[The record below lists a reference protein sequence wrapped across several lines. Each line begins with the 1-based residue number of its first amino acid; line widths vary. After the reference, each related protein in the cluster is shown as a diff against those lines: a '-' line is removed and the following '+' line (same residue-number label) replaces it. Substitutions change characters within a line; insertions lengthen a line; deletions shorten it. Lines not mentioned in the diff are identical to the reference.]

1 MTEPDAPVPPPL
13 GDAARL
19 LAEAAQLEARSLGHS
34 FVGMEHIL
42 LALLADPALAAAA
55 AAKGAP
61 DREELRKR
69 LAAASSPRSV
79 ATGGEFGL
87 SPQARRLLEG
97 TTSLNRADLLE
108 RIVGNP
114 RGPLAK
120 LLGREK
126 ETRGAGREAQP
137 EEAGG
142 DAKPTDERREPRKRP
157 DRREEKREEPR
168 REPRRERQEKL
179 DRPRSPTRERPVI
192 EAPIVKPAPARPPAS
207 PPARP
212 KWLTLRNV
220 ALLLV
225 PATVVLNAMHANPL
239 LVFVVACLGVIPLAG
254 YMGEATEHLASR
266 TGPAIGGLL
275 NATFGN
281 AAELII
287 AVVALRAGFVQLVK
301 ASITG
306 SILGNLLLIMGLCF
320 VAGGTKQATL
330 RFNRVSAGAAAGM
343 LSLAVAGLIF
353 PALFHHLHPE
363 AGALREL
370 MLSETVAVVLAITY
384 LLSLIFSLKTH
395 KPLFGGEPHPQGGE
409 VWGPLKAII
418 VLAIATSGVVVQSEI
433 LVHATETVTSTMG
446 LSETFLGLIIV
457 PIIGNAAEH
466 ATAVVVARKG
476 QMDLALQIA
485 LGSSTQ
491 VALLV
496 APVLVLVGL
505 IVGQRMDLVFSTF
518 EIAAVGLTVVVTA
531 ILTADGE
538 SNWFEG
544 AQLLAMYALVA
555 AMAFFV

>member
-1 MTEPDAPVPPPL
+1 
-13 GDAARL
+13 
-19 LAEAAQLEARSLGHS
+19 
-34 FVGMEHIL
+34 
-42 LALLADPALAAAA
+42 
-55 AAKGAP
+55 K
-61 DREELRKR
+61 
-69 LAAASSPRSV
+69 
-79 ATGGEFGL
+79 
-87 SPQARRLLEG
+87 
-97 TTSLNRADLLE
+97 
-108 RIVGNP
+108 
-114 RGPLAK
+114 
-120 LLGREK
+120 
-126 ETRGAGREAQP
+126 
-137 EEAGG
+137 
-142 DAKPTDERREPRKRP
+142 
-157 DRREEKREEPR
+157 

-179 DRPRSPTRERPVI
+179 DRPPARSRERPLV
-192 EAPIVKPAPARPPAS
+192 ETPEVRVAPPHPPVS

-212 KWLTLRNV
+212 TWLTLRNV

-225 PATVVLNAMHANPL
+225 PATVILNSMHANPL
-239 LVFVVACLGVIPLAG
+239 LVFAVACLGVVPLAG

-287 AVVALRAGFVQLVK
+287 AIVALKAGLVQLVK

-320 VAGGTKQATL
+320 VAGGTRQTTL
-330 RFNRVSAGAAAGM
+330 RFNRVSVGASAGM

-353 PALFHHLHPE
+353 PALFHQLHPE
-363 AGALREL
+363 AGSVREL

-384 LLSLIFSLKTH
+384 LLSLVFSLKTH
-395 KPLFGGEPHPQGGE
+395 KSLFGGEPHPLDGE

-418 VLAIATSGVVVQSEI
+418 VLAVATGGVVVQSEI

-446 LSETFLGLIIV
+446 FSETFLGLIIV

-505 IVGQRMDLVFSTF
+505 VVGQRMDLVFSTF
-518 EIAAVGLTVVVTA
+518 EIAAVGLTVVVSA
-531 ILTADGE
+531 IVTLDGE

>member
-69 LAAASSPRSV
+69 LAAVSSPRSV

-97 TTSLNRADLLE
+97 TGSVNRAELLE

-120 LLGREK
+120 LLGHESRIASREN
-126 ETRGAGREAQP
+126 AP
-137 EEAGG
+137 EERK
-142 DAKPTDERREPRKRP
+142 DSKPV
-157 DRREEKREEPR
+157 EEKREPKKRPEKGEEPR
-168 REPRRERQEKL
+168 REPRRDRPERQEKL
-179 DRPRSPTRERPVI
+179 DRPPSRTRERPVV
-192 EAPIVKPAPARPPAS
+192 EAPAVKPPSRPPAVPS
-207 PPARP
+207 SRP
-212 KWLTLRNV
+212 RWLTVRNV

-225 PATVVLNAMHANPL
+225 PASVVLNSMHANPL

-287 AVVALRAGFVQLVK
+287 AIVALRAGLVQLVK

-320 VAGGTKQATL
+320 VAGGTKQSTL
-330 RFNRVSAGAAAGM
+330 RFNRVSAGASAGM

-353 PALFHHLHPE
+353 PALFHQLHPE
-363 AGALREL
+363 AGAPREL
-370 MLSETVAVVLAITY
+370 MLSETVAVVLAVTY
-384 LLSLIFSLKTH
+384 LLSLLFSLKTH
-395 KPLFGGEPHPQGGE
+395 RSLFGGEPHPLDGE
-409 VWGPLKAII
+409 VWGPLRAII
-418 VLAIATSGVVVQSEI
+418 VLAIATGGVVVQSEI
-433 LVHATETVTSTMG
+433 LVHATESVTSTMG
-446 LSETFLGLIIV
+446 FSETFLGLIIV

-505 IVGQRMDLVFSTF
+505 VVGQQMDLVFSTF
-518 EIAAVGLTVVVTA
+518 EIAAMALTVVVSA
-531 ILTADGE
+531 IVTLDGE